1 MATDAIIK
9 NKIRTVA
16 DYPQKGIM
24 YRDITTLLKDQNG
37 FTLMVDELKNHC
49 VENNTQYDIIAGIE
63 ARGFIIG
70 SALAHALSSGFVPI
84 RKPGKL
90 PALTIAQEYTLE
102 YGSDTLEMHTDAIEK
117 GMRVLLVDD
126 LLATGG
132 TMQAGAD
139 LIQTMGGI
147 VTEVLCVIDLP
158 DLGGSTRLKENGIN
172 VFSLTSYQG
181 T

>member
-1 MATDAIIK
+1 MPTNSIIK
-9 NKIRTVA
+9 NKIRTVP

-24 YRDITTLLKDQNG
+24 YRDITTLLKDHNG
-37 FTLMVDELKNHC
+37 FTLMIDELKNHC
-49 VENNTQYDIIAGIE
+49 VENNTQYDIVAGIE

-70 SALAHALSSGFVPI
+70 AALAHALSSGFIPI

-90 PALTIAQEYTLE
+90 PASTIAQEYTLE

-132 TMQAGAD
+132 TLRAGAD
-139 LIQTMGGI
+139 LIQTIGGI

-158 DLGGSTRLKENGIN
+158 DLGGSARLKENGFN
-172 VFSLTSYQG
+172 VFSLTSFQG
-181 T
+181 E